1 MIKPFLRSLQLL
13 SRRHRLIFFGL
24 LLTRVTISALD
35 ILGLMAIGLLGSMLW
50 SGLNDR
56 PSATFIGITIEIESS
71 RTYFWVVVIIA
82 TFFISKSLIGMFLL
96 RMSALFFARVEAM
109 ISTEIATFLYSGSL
123 SRLRRFSRGDIG
135 FAVGGS
141 PNVAMSGLLMNGS
154 SIMTEGAL
162 FLAVFVVF
170 LFLDTS
176 TALIITGY
184 FIVLVLIFQF
194 GINGRLKRIG
204 ERLVESSIAQG
215 NSIQDMTV
223 SFREISVFSKNSFFL
238 DHFSFHRRRNSL
250 DNALL
255 TFFMGLPR
263 FFVESALM
271 VGVLALI
278 GFQFL
283 RGNLSDGLVTT
294 AVFLAGG
301 FRMMTSLLPIQ
312 SAVANIKTFGP
323 QAELA
328 QILLVEA
335 RHWRAERDRAA
346 ASSAQVRIP
355 SAAEGFDVSLSNVT
369 FTHADAEDV
378 AIDNVSLHI
387 PGGSFVAFVGP
398 SGAGKTTLADL
409 ILGVHI
415 PDHGIVEVSGQDPV
429 VLRELLPGA
438 ISYVP
443 QNPGLVTGTIASNV
457 ALGEK
462 PESIDEQRVWAALEQ
477 AELADF
483 VRKLPDGINSDL
495 GKQADAL
502 SGGQR
507 QRMGLARALYP
518 NPRLLVLDEA
528 TSALD
533 ASTEASI
540 SESIQKLGSSTT
552 VVVIAHRLSTIQHAD
567 VVYVVEDGTISAQG
581 TFSEVRRRVP
591 LIEEYVRLMTIDS

>member
-1 MIKPFLRSLQLL
+1 MIKPFLRSLRLL
-13 SRRHRLIFFGL
+13 SRRHKTIFFGL
-24 LLTRVTISALD
+24 LLARVTISALD
-35 ILGLMAIGLLGSMLW
+35 VLGLMAIGLLGAMLA
-50 SGLNDR
+50 SGLNER
-56 PSATFIGITIEIESS
+56 PSATFIGITIEIESNQS
-71 RTYFWVVVIIA
+71 YFWVVVTIA
-82 TFFISKSLIGMFLL
+82 TFFISKSLLGMFLL
-96 RMSALFFARVEAM
+96 RVSALFFARVEAM

-123 SRLRRFSRGDIG
+123 TRLRRFSRGDIG
-135 FAVGGS
+135 FAVGAS
-141 PNVAMSGLLMNGS
+141 PNIAMSGLLMNGS
-154 SIMTEGAL
+154 SILTEGAL
-162 FLAVFVVF
+162 FLSVFVVF
-170 LFLDTS
+170 LLLDPP

-184 FIVLVLIFQF
+184 FIGLIVIFQF
-194 GINGRLKRIG
+194 GINNRLKRIG
-204 ERLVESSIAQG
+204 ERLLESSIAQG

-223 SFREISVFSKNSFFL
+223 SFREISVFSASTFFL
-238 DHFSFHRRRNSL
+238 HNFSFHRRRNSL

-294 AVFLAGG
+294 SVFLAGG

-312 SAVANIKTFGP
+312 SAVANIKTYGP

-328 QILLVEA
+328 QTLLVEA
-335 RHWRAERDRAA
+335 RQWRDEKLKEA
-346 ASSAQVRIP
+346 ASATPVEIESAG
-355 SAAEGFDVSLSNVT
+355 EGFAVSVSDVT
-369 FTHADAEDV
+369 FTHADAENI
-378 AIDNVSLHI
+378 AIDKASIHI
-387 PGGSFVAFVGP
+387 PAGAFVALVGP

-415 PDHGIVEVSGQDPV
+415 PDRGTIRVAGCDPI
-429 VLRELLPGA
+429 VLRELHPGA

-462 PESIDEQRVWAALEQ
+462 QESIDDQRVWAALEQ

-483 VRKLPDGINSDL
+483 VRKLPNGINSDL

-518 NPRLLVLDEA
+518 KPRLLVLDEA

-540 SESIQKLGSSTT
+540 SESIRKLGSSTT

-567 VVYVVEDGTISAQG
+567 VVYVLEDGAISAQG
-581 TFSEVRRRVP
+581 TFTEIRKSVP
-591 LIEEYVRLMTIDS
+591 LIEEYVRLMAIEG